1 VKFKVG
7 DVVCPKPGT
16 MHFRIYGPFI
26 GEITK
31 TSGYSYN
38 WKVLDVGFGISPVSK
53 ICRSVVTDV
62 SSADEE
68 FELTEVL
75 KSPLYQA
82 LL

>member
-16 MHFRIYGPFI
+16 MHFLKYGPFL
-26 GEITK
+26 GEITGA
-31 TSGYSYN
+31 SGSWYS
-38 WKVLDVGFGISPVSK
+38 WKVLGEGFGISPVNK
-53 ICRSVVTDV
+53 RYRSVTTDA

>member
-1 VKFKVG
+1 MKFKVG

-16 MHFRIYGPFI
+16 MHLRNYGPFI

-38 WKVLDVGFGISPVSK
+38 WKVLDAGFGISPVSEK
-53 ICRSVVTDV
+53 YINVATDA